1 MDLLRKL
8 FLLLALLSTFFGTS
22 LAQASQVTDVKWG
35 VDKQNMLR
43 FVVDLTEPA
52 TYQVSAEG
60 RMLLITV
67 DAGLQPQAAGT
78 KKIKSS
84 ITDVMTVEAQGQ
96 QTLVKV
102 PLWRELPTTEY
113 RSFVLKKDPQ
123 TKRPPRIVVDVT
135 GTIKR
140 EEPAQ
145 SAVGNQ
151 PTAAGAVAGAGAV
164 ASTTKSPTATQ
175 PQTGMAQTPASVVKQ
190 PPVMERPAP
199 GGKVVVSNK
208 PTLVQREPKETGSS
222 ATKPTSPQ
230 VQQPVA
236 VNTASQ
242 AAKQEEEAKAKA
254 EAKAKEEAK
263 AKAEAKAKEEA
274 KEKAKREKKKTTVVK
289 GDGEYEVD
297 GGLKGKII
305 TLDPGH
311 GGSDPGAIGKNGTME
326 KDVTLEIALRVK
338 EGLEKKGAKVYL
350 TRSKDVDVYGPNASA
365 VDELQARVNVAEK
378 KNSDL
383 FISIHINASTNAKLG
398 GFSSYYYPKTSN
410 DARIAQAIQKQLTA
424 NFGVDDLGIREAN
437 FYVIKRCSMPA
448 TLLELCFLSNPK
460 EEAFLKGKWF
470 PNKASKLIVDGIVDY
485 FK

>member
-1 MDLLRKL
+1 MLLVL
-8 FLLLALLSTFFGTS
+8 CCTLCSTA
-22 LAQASQVTDVKWG
+22 LAQAASQVTDVKWG

-52 TYQVSAEG
+52 TYEVKVEN
-60 RMLLITV
+60 RMLLLTV

-84 ITDVMTVEAQGQ
+84 ITDVMTVVAQGQ

-102 PLWRELPTTEY
+102 PLWRDLPTNEY
-113 RSFVLKKDPQ
+113 KSFVLKKDPQ
-123 TKRPPRIVVDVT
+123 TKRPPRIVLDLL
-135 GTIKR
+135 GTIQKP
-140 EEPAQ
+140 EAKPAVE
-145 SAVGNQ
+145 A
-151 PTAAGAVAGAGAV
+151 PVA
-164 ASTTKSPTATQ
+164 
-175 PQTGMAQTPASVVKQ
+175 Q
-190 PPVMERPAP
+190 PPKKPTVSNRPTVTERPAP
-199 GGKVVVSNK
+199 TGKPVVSNK
-208 PTLVQREPKETGSS
+208 PTVVPREPQTGDEQASVTS
-222 ATKPTSPQ
+222 GSQPTVAPVVQEQTPDKQ
-230 VQQPVA
+230 VQQPATPPVKVTKPA
-236 VNTASQ
+236 VSKPAV
-242 AAKQEEEAKAKA
+242 EPKA
-254 EAKAKEEAK
+254 EVKEDRAKDKDKAKEKEK
-263 AKAEAKAKEEA
+263 SKKDKQKEE
-274 KEKAKREKKKTTVVK
+274 KKSENK
-289 GDGEYEVD
+289 YAVD
-297 GGLKGKII
+297 GGLKGKVI

-338 EGLEKKGAKVYL
+338 EGLEEKGAKVYL
-350 TRSKDVDVYGPNASA
+350 TRTKDVDVYGPNASA
-365 VDELQARVNVAEK
+365 VDELQARVDVAEK
-378 KNSDL
+378 KKSDL

-398 GFSSYYYPKTSN
+398 GFSSYYYPKTAN
-410 DARIAQAIQKQLTA
+410 DARIADAIQKQLTS